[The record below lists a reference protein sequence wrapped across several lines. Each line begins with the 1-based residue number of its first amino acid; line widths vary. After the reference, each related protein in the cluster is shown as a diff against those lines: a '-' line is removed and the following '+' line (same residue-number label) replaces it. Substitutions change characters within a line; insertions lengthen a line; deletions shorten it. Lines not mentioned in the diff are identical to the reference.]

1 MAGDKRARRVS
12 LRLQEEPSVRELL
25 SVMAANNSPGQWDMA
40 VMLQQIAGL
49 EKQLNA
55 AVTELAA
62 MRRELSEARESPVKR
77 TLDKTVKTLEKN
89 VATLRERLD
98 GLKQAVVDGC
108 KKALAAFREQGVSAL
123 AHTAE
128 FFHIRPALET
138 VGRELD
144 KAIAQGEKALSVV
157 DTASREY
164 HEAGLHLKNVL
175 RAVTGRVPVAEP
187 KGPGALA
194 RALSAPLKAERG
206 LLSSM
211 KGRTLGALD
220 SLGRL
225 EQAAE
230 HPPIRKT
237 MEELNAKIAK
247 ERQGQDKPAPAVRRE
262 ER

>member
-1 MAGDKRARRVS
+1 M
-12 LRLQEEPSVRELL
+12 RELL

-144 KAIAQGEKALSVV
+144 RAIAQGEKALSVV

-175 RAVTGRVPVAEP
+175 RAVTGREPVAAP

-194 RALSAPLKAERG
+194 RLKRSG
-206 LLSSM
+206 GCS
-211 KGRTLGALD
+211 R
-220 SLGRL
+220 
-225 EQAAE
+225 
-230 HPPIRKT
+230 P
-237 MEELNAKIAK
+237 
-247 ERQGQDKPAPAVRRE
+247 
-262 ER
+262 

>member
-1 MAGDKRARRVS
+1 MSV
-12 LRLQEEPSVRELL
+12 RLLEEPSVRELL
-25 SVMAANNSPGQWDMA
+25 SVMAANNAPGQRDMV

-55 AVTELAA
+55 AVEELAA
-62 MRRELSEARESPVKR
+62 MRRELSEARENPVKR
-77 TLDKTVKTLEKN
+77 ILVKAVKALEKN
-89 VATLRERLD
+89 MTALRERLD
-98 GLKQAVVDGC
+98 SLKQAVVDGC

-128 FFHIRPALET
+128 FFHIRPALEA

-144 KAIAQGEKALSVV
+144 KAIAQGEKALSVI

-164 HEAGLHLKNVL
+164 HEAGLHLKNAL
-175 RAVTGRVPVAEP
+175 RAVTGREPVAEP

-194 RALSAPLKAERG
+194 RALATPLKAERE
-206 LLSSM
+206 LFSSM
-211 KGRTLGALD
+211 KGRTAGALD
-220 SLGRL
+220 RLGRL

-230 HPPIRKT
+230 RPPIRKT
-237 MEELNAKIAK
+237 MEELNAKIAQ
-247 ERQGQDKPAPAVRRE
+247 ERQGQEKPAPTVRRE